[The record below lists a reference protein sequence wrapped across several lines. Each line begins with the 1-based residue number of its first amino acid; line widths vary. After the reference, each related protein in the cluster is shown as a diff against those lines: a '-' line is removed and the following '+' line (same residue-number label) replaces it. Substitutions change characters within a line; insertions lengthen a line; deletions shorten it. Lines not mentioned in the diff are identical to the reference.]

1 MLRGIMDGDSSAIET
16 ASEEVLLRL
25 QKAMNPYGG
34 PTPEDSRPG
43 HTRALAFSYTN
54 QRENYIERFTMT
66 TLVGFLFRMF
76 REWEVPTDTRRWDPA
91 AFEESKGRARVDP
104 AISAKELVDQA
115 RQTLEMAE
123 EALKAE
129 NAALASAQKA
139 KDADVLRMDPDHAPS
154 GKLRVESGATPDQTA
169 IDDERLSNTLGATA
183 KAERGAADSLRFIA
197 HRGMARAGAA
207 ARKAL
212 PAAAKIAAA
221 HPEVKKFIEGDRDTN
236 EARCDEIPAAA
247 AKEIIG
253 QFLRTWFEYD
263 PDAHVRG
270 AEDEARLTT
279 RPVSEMLPGA
289 KDAAKDD
296 EGAAK
301 DDEGAAP
308 AVLPD
313 PGKTI
318 TVDAGDPERLTI
330 EGLRAMVGIVPEELK
345 GVFAAATKDER
356 TLNAT
361 KAVLAQPALVDGLA
375 PVMATP
381 DGVRLLREYL
391 CPIPEGDE
399 ARPAIDVIPPRDTF
413 HRWGY
418 YRDVNFEKLRSATEA
433 VYAAKPDLDLAISWF
448 ETFEGTP
455 DEVDAAFDK
464 YKKMHSRELR
474 SELYSVKHG
483 GWTLIGPW
491 EQNRKR
497 IDFYNHNTQ
506 VLQRIMERH
515 EEDQPLG
522 AELMKKRVVKVKAK
536 NIAEDGPDHPGL
548 ATYRST
554 MGTAAGEAVI
564 DPKTM
569 SDLARAKGDLTKVRE
584 LEDYARLQTERA
596 NLEKK
601 KEFRPWVPE
610 ETARGGELDAQIA
623 RAKEMLEVP
632 DDGIQVDFFTHD
644 TKAGEMLKG
653 KFYTKSEA
661 PEPPT
666 AGGAGG
672 GRHPS
677 AVLIDDKR
685 A

>member
-1 MLRGIMDGDSSAIET
+1 MADSDASAGNAVAFEDMLRGIMSGDASAIES
-16 ASEEVLLRL
+16 ASEEDLLRL

-43 HTRALAFSYTN
+43 HTRALALSYTN
-54 QRENYIERFTMT
+54 QREDYIERFTMT
-66 TLVGFLFRMF
+66 SLVGFLFRMY
-76 REWEVPTDTRRWDPA
+76 REWEVPSDARRWDPA
-91 AFEESKGRARVDP
+91 AFEETKGRARVDP
-104 AISAKELVDQA
+104 AISARELVAEA
-115 RQTLEMAE
+115 RKTLEIAE

-129 NAALASAQKA
+129 EAALASAQKA
-139 KDADVLRMDPDHAPS
+139 KDADVLRMIPDHTPS
-154 GKLRVESGATPDQTA
+154 EGLRMEASSSRAA
-169 IDDERLSNTLGATA
+169 EDEELSNTLGATA
-183 KAERGAADSLRFIA
+183 KAERGAADCLRFIA

-212 PAAAKIAAA
+212 PAAAKIAAS
-221 HPEVKKFIEGDRDTN
+221 HPEVQKFIEEDKETA
-236 EARCDEIPAAA
+236 EARCDEIPAPV

-270 AEDEARLTT
+270 ADDEVELTT
-279 RPVSEMLPGA
+279 RPVSEMLPAEMTG
-289 KDAAKDD
+289 
-296 EGAAK
+296 ETGG
-301 DDEGAAP
+301 ETGE
-308 AVLPD
+308 
-313 PGKTI
+313 I

-330 EGLRAMVGIVPEELK
+330 KGLRAMVGLVPAELK
-345 GVFAAATKDER
+345 AVFAAATKDER

-361 KAVLAQPALVDGLA
+361 KAVLAQPSLVDGLA
-375 PVMATP
+375 PVMAVP
-381 DGVRLLREYL
+381 DAVRLLREYL
-391 CPIPEGDE
+391 CPIPEDDP
-399 ARPAIDVIPPRDTF
+399 ARPALDVIPPRDSF

-433 VYAAKPDLDLAISWF
+433 IYAAKPDLDLAISWF

-455 DEVDAAFDK
+455 DEVDAAFNK
-464 YKKMHSRELR
+464 YKEMHSRELR

-491 EQNRKR
+491 ENNRKR
-497 IDFYNHNTQ
+497 IDFYNHQTQ

-522 AELMKKRVVKVKAK
+522 AELMKKRVMKVKAK

-569 SDLARAKGDLTKVRE
+569 SAMARAKGDLSKVRE
-584 LEDYARLQTERA
+584 LEDFSKLKEEREG
-596 NLEKK
+596 LEKK
-601 KEFRPWVPE
+601 KRFRPWVPE
-610 ETARGGELDAQIA
+610 ETARADELDVLIK
-623 RAKEMLEVP
+623 RAEEMLEVP

-644 TKAGEMLKG
+644 AEAGEMLKG
-653 KFYTKSEA
+653 KFYTKAEA
-661 PEPPT
+661 PEAPT

-672 GRHPS
+672 PS
-677 AVLIDDKR
+677 AVLTDKP
-685 A
+685 